1 MIQAIQF
8 LLSLTLLVVAH
19 EFGHYF
25 FSRRYGVRVEK
36 FYMFFNPGFA
46 LFRARKVNGKWKFRF
61 FAKNEKPSDVPLE
74 ELPDEDWRKY
84 PQNTEWG
91 IGWLP
96 LGGYCRI
103 AGMVDETQWNESK
116 DHTPKPWE
124 YRAAKT
130 THRLPIITGGVLVNF
145 VLALMLYVAILFTWG
160 RSYLLFSDVK
170 QGFEFSEL
178 AKEYGF
184 RDGDRVIEADGM
196 DLGEFD
202 ADAIRRLLKAQTV
215 TLVRDG
221 KTHTLSLPED
231 FKTSIVNSRDHFLT
245 PALPFVVDSVMPQTA
260 AAQAGMQRNDSITA
274 VNGVKGSSF
283 ARLSEEIRRNAG
295 HSVSVEFVR
304 NGTVQTAELKPDT
317 TGKIGVMIYTYEHYY
332 PIRHEDYS
340 LAESV
345 PAGILLGLRQLK
357 GYVSDFR
364 YLFSE
369 GGYRN
374 LGGFKSLGSLYAPEW
389 DWRSFW
395 SITAFLSIILAF
407 MNLLPIPG
415 LDGGHLLFLL
425 YEMVTGRK
433 PSEVFLER
441 AQMIGMLFLLL
452 LVFYANL
459 NDFI

>member
-25 FSRRYGVRVEK
+25 FARRHGVRVEK

-46 LFRARKVNGKWKFRF
+46 LFRAKKVNGRWRFRF
-61 FAKNEKPSDVPLE
+61 LAKNEPSSGKPTE
-74 ELPDEDWRKY
+74 ELADDDWRKY

-103 AGMVDETQWNESK
+103 AGMVDETQWNGSK
-116 DHTPKPWE
+116 DHTAKPWE
-124 YRAAKT
+124 YRAAKA
-130 THRLPIITGGVLVNF
+130 THRLSIITGGVLVNF
-145 VLALMLYVAILFTWG
+145 VLSLMIYAAILFAWG
-160 RSYLLFSDVK
+160 RSFLLFSDVK
-170 QGFEFSEL
+170 HGFEFSDL

-184 RDGDRVIEADGM
+184 RDGDCLTEADGTA
-196 DLGEFD
+196 LGEFD
-202 ADAIRRLLKAQTV
+202 TDGIRRLLKAETV
-215 TLVRDG
+215 TIVRNG
-221 KTHTLSLPED
+221 EKHVLSLPED
-231 FKTSIVNSRDHFLT
+231 FKTNIVNSRDHFLT
-245 PALPFVVDSVMPQTA
+245 PVLPFVVDSVLPQTA
-260 AAQAGMQRNDSITA
+260 AARAGMQRNDSIIA
-274 VNGVKGSSF
+274 VNGKKGGSF
-283 ARLSEEIRRNAG
+283 ARLTEEIKHNAG
-295 HSVSVEFVR
+295 RSVRVELVR
-304 NGTVQTAELKPDT
+304 NGAVHTMDVRPDT

-332 PIRHEDYS
+332 PIHHERYT
-340 LAESV
+340 LVNSV
-345 PAGILLGLRQLK
+345 PAGIALGLRQLK

-374 LGGFKSLGSLYAPEW
+374 LGGFKSLGSLYAPRW

-433 PSEVFLER
+433 PSEAFLER
-441 AQMIGMLFLLL
+441 AQMAGMLFLLVL
-452 LVFYANL
+452 IVYANL
-459 NDFI
+459 NDFL